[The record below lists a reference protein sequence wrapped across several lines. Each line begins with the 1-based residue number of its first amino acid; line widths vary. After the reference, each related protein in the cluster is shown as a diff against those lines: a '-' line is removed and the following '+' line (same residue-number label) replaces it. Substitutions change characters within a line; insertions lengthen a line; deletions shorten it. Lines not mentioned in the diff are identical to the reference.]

1 MYNNNQGIPISI
13 NNNSTLIILKPLD
26 FSNNNIKIFI
36 KKINLVNSVK
46 STMAQQ
52 ISIQKDGN
60 LVADLKKMKLV
71 DQQNKYFLNMM
82 QMAVELWIVLLYN
95 LTLK

>member
-82 QMAVELWIVLLYN
+82 
-95 LTLK
+95 